1 MTLASPP
8 GVPDTYDITRL
19 EGWQPLD
26 LVALQER
33 QLFLAKRYRVALT
46 IWANTVAFCLL
57 AMILT
62 GALTFFVVGYMV
74 TIPFLIVCYKYR
86 RAIDNA
92 VEFQALCDLNDW
104 C

>member
-8 GVPDTYDITRL
+8 GVPDAFDITRL

-26 LVALQER
+26 LEALQQR
-33 QLFLAKRYRVALT
+33 QLYLAQRYQLAMVV
-46 IWANTVAFCLL
+46 WANAVAFCLL
-57 AMILT
+57 AMVLT
-62 GALTFFVVGYMV
+62 GAMLFYVIGYFVTV
-74 TIPFLIVCYKYR
+74 PFLIVCYKYR

>member
-1 MTLASPP
+1 MTASPP
-8 GVPDTYDITRL
+8 GVPDYFDINILRD
-19 EGWQPLD
+19 WQPLD

-46 IWANTVAFCLL
+46 IWANAVVFCLC
-57 AMILT
+57 AMIMT
-62 GALTFFVVGYMV
+62 GDMLFFVLGYSV
-74 TIPFLIVCYKYR
+74 TVPFLVVCYKYK
-86 RAIDNA
+86 RAIDNV